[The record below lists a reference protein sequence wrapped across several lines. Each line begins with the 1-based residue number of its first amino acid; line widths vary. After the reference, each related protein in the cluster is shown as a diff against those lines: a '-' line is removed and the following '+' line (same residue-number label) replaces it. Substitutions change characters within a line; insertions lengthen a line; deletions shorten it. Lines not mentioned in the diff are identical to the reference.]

1 MLFCHGYTIAM
12 RWLGLTL
19 CLLWVGHRL
28 SHLIAALR
36 QLLQRDP
43 LSRAFGLELERRGLA
58 RG

>member
-1 MLFCHGYTIAM
+1 M